1 MNFLQV
7 IDVSFFEHLG
17 LLASIII
24 GLTIFKVAS
33 CRPFKED
40 GEQFD
45 WKKLILGLLGNALV
59 ALAISLVYSAGSIWG
74 SDLVLIKVS
83 ETNLTIQSALDL
95 MLLTAIGTYG
105 VKLIKNFASMLGLD
119 IGSKVTPVE
128 VIDYNLG
135 SEEEIKG

>member
-33 CRPFKED
+33 CKPFKED